1 MDKKRMMEELGLTK
15 MAKNGERMLKLS
27 QIWKALAFERFTLL
41 EDVFCFLQW
50 YYSEEESQCPYSREL
65 VIEMANNILSIV
77 SAASDKLIEE
87 NRRNYN
93 VLEVLC
99 KDQVISSF
107 DIIEIVKIM
116 DYLVDHELI

>member
-1 MDKKRMMEELGLTK
+1 MDDR
-15 MAKNGERMLKLS
+15 ERMIKLS
-27 QIWKALAFERFTLL
+27 QIWKALAYERFTLL
-41 EDVFCFLQW
+41 DDVSCFVQW
-50 YYSEEESQCPYSREL
+50 YYGEEESQCPYSREL

-77 SAASDKLIEE
+77 TAASDKLIEE

-99 KDQVISSF
+99 KDQVISGP

-116 DYLVDHELI
+116 DHLVDHELI